1 MATTKDLY
9 KTGRNSLNRLLQ
21 SGALKDALAFS
32 QKYTPEDSVYKADQ
46 TRINDAISNLTR
58 ERFPEFEKARMSA
71 SGQFLANE
79 SKRNLVEGEQR
90 EAKRNFLGAL
100 GAARRTKGGLRGLAQ
115 LLGKQSDIESKIGTA
130 GRREQRQAAAAAQQE
145 QKMVGDYNR
154 GLGDQAKTYDFMKK
168 RDIDALKSEKTRIQ
182 GAYGD
187 TRARKMG
194 DIMESLEKRRDDKI
208 SGDSKD
214 ASPVSPTLLSEI
226 IDNSRQP
233 ASQEKILGMIKNGD
247 ITLDNI
253 QDIDMPEDNPDT
265 VEEDLQDMASIR
277 GSMPTGSQRA
287 SNPAV
292 QQRQQA
298 ALAAVAQQRADN
310 APFNS
315 TPLAGPRAT
324 PSAATAPTAQESLA
338 TAFTEPGAMQNA
350 VQNIQNIKDPAARA
364 QMINQ
369 IRAARKLAFGQ

>member
-1 MATTKDLY
+1 MATKKNLTA
-9 KTGRNSLNRLLQ
+9 LNKILQ

-100 GAARRTKGGLRGLAQ
+100 GTAGRTKGGLRGLAK
-115 LLGKQSDIESKIGTA
+115 LLGKQSDIESKIGTE

-154 GLGDQAKTYDFMKK
+154 GLSDQEKIYDFTKD
-168 RDIDALKSEKTRIQ
+168 RDIDALKSEKTRVQ
-182 GAYGD
+182 GLYGD

-194 DIMESLEKRRDDKI
+194 DIMEMVSKLGTSSNDDKKQ
-208 SGDSKD
+208 DSSSVGQETTDRLATYGPDNTELPDGATKAGGKTQAEID
-214 ASPVSPTLLSEI
+214 AIKAEI
-226 IDNSRQP
+226 IKKQNTAQSQQNTAQP
-233 ASQEKILGMIKNGD
+233 QQNTAQPQQNTINQLAQLTNRS
-247 ITLDNI
+247 
-253 QDIDMPEDNPDT
+253 
-265 VEEDLQDMASIR
+265 
-277 GSMPTGSQRA
+277 GSMPLNTSQ
-287 SNPAV
+287 PGG
-292 QQRQQA
+292 
-298 ALAAVAQQRADN
+298 
-310 APFNS
+310 
-315 TPLAGPRAT
+315 PLAT
-324 PSAATAPTAQESLA
+324 SSAPTAQQAAA
-338 TAFTEPGAMQNA
+338 TALTQPGAMQNA
-350 VQNIQNIKDPAARA
+350 VQNIQNIQDPAKRA